1 VAERNFTMRRT
12 FMIKPEEDGL
22 GLLDVLVARGGGA
35 RRAAK
40 RLLDER
46 QVFVN
51 GRRIWMAKHR
61 MNAGDR
67 VELPPTAGPVAADA
81 GPRAR
86 TRPAEPDLP
95 PPLYEDDEYLVLN
108 KPAGW
113 LSNDDPDSIET
124 WLNRRR
130 PGEDWRAVHRLDRD
144 TSGCLWFARTEE
156 ARAAAVERF
165 RAMEVRKRY
174 DAIVIGRF
182 PERLRRIDTPLDGQP
197 AETKI
202 AISAAA
208 ESASRLRIELVT
220 GRTHQ
225 IRRHLLEAGFP
236 LAGDRQYVDRRP
248 LPPALRTLPRQMLHA
263 AELRSP
269 HPRRP
274 DTVLQARAPLPAD
287 FRAALRALGLA
298 APDGRGKNSLGIRLT
313 NPSGGCETDHAEAKK
328 GASLRAQHRDKR
340 VSETG
345 GVCTQRKGVP

>member
-1 VAERNFTMRRT
+1 MRRT
-12 FMIKPEEDGL
+12 FMVKPEEDGL
-22 GLLDVLVARGGGA
+22 VLLDVLVARGGGA

-67 VELPPTAGPVAADA
+67 VELAAAEAVASAA

-95 PPLYEDDEYLVLN
+95 PPLFEDGEYLVLN

-113 LSNDDPDSIET
+113 LSNDDPDSIEV

-130 PGEDWRAVHRLDRD
+130 PGGDWRAVHRLDRD

-156 ARAAAVERF
+156 ARAAAVDRF

-197 AETKI
+197 AETRI
-202 AISAAA
+202 EVRAAGDI
-208 ESASRLRIELVT
+208 ASRLRIELVT

-248 LPPALRTLPRQMLHA
+248 LPPPLRSLPRQMLHA
-263 AELRSP
+263 AELRAP
-269 HPRRP
+269 HPLRP
-274 DTVLQARAPLPAD
+274 DIVLQARAPLPAD
-287 FRAALRALGLA
+287 FRAALRTLGLA
-298 APDGRGKNSLGIRLT
+298 GPDARR
-313 NPSGGCETDHAEAKK
+313 
-328 GASLRAQHRDKR
+328 
-340 VSETG
+340 
-345 GVCTQRKGVP
+345 